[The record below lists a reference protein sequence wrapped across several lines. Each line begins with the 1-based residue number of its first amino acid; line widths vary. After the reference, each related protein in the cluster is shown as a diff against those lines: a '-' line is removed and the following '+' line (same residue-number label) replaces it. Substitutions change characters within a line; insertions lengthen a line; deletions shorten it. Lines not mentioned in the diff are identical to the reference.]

1 MVEFPSNKPSP
12 AVPAPLMSR
21 DILLLQAVEQMSRHV
36 DGHVVV
42 VQTPH
47 LEGGIFMGLG
57 TNGLL
62 MGINGEWHRGFMGL
76 ICINDLY

>member
-36 DGHVVV
+36 DGHVIV

-62 MGINGEWHRGFMGL
+62 MGINEEWNYGFYGVNMH
-76 ICINDLY
+76 